1 MISVSPVGD
10 AGAAALC
17 QLEGVLQLLNSIR
30 VPATTSPVLA
40 SQLEEIRVT
49 KRVLTYYIFWLKE
62 RCISYITN

>member
-17 QLEGVLQLLNSIR
+17 QLEGVLQLLNGIG
-30 VPATTSPVLA
+30 VPATTSPVLP
-40 SQLEEIRVT
+40 SQLEERQIT
-49 KRVLTYYIFWLKE
+49 KKGFRE